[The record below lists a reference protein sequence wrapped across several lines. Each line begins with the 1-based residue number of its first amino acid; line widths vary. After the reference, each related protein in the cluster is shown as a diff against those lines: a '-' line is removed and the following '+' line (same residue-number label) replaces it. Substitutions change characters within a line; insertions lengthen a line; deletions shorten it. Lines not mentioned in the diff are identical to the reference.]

1 MEPTV
6 RHNMKNDNLG
16 GAIRAA
22 HFLSFL
28 RHQKE
33 KIYLHPFSQNAETN
47 SNVLQ
52 SVSKFKQGKSKVH

>member
-1 MEPTV
+1 MESTHG
-6 RHNMKNDNLG
+6 HNMKNDNLG

-33 KIYLHPFSQNAETN
+33 KIYLHPFSQSAETN

-52 SVSKFKQGKSKVH
+52 SVSKVKQRKSKVH

>member
-1 MEPTV
+1 MESTD
-6 RHNMKNDNLG
+6 RHNMKNNNLG

-33 KIYLHPFSQNAETN
+33 KIYLHPFSQSAETN
-47 SNVLQ
+47 SNIL
-52 SVSKFKQGKSKVH
+52 H